1 MKKFLFFLLILLIP
15 FLGMAQTVGK
25 KQESTKSSQGKNI
38 YALLSK
44 IDTLLTINN
53 MLLEQIEI
61 DSSLKGRF
69 KLYKTENNF
78 NFLEL
83 DTKTGKIKQVQW
95 SLDEKNEG
103 SFVINNVDLSW
114 GTGYGSGS
122 FELYPTSNIFQ
133 FILIDKTNG
142 RKWHVQW
149 GIGNAKRWIRYID

>member
-1 MKKFLFFLLILLIP
+1 MKKFLFFLLILSIP

-25 KQESTKSSQGKNI
+25 KQESTSSSQGKNI

-69 KLYKTENNF
+69 KLYKTENKF

-95 SLDEKNEG
+95 SLDDKNEG
-103 SFVINNVDLSW
+103 SSVINNVDLSW

-149 GIGNAKRWIRYID
+149 GLENANRWIRYID

>member
-149 GIGNAKRWIRYID
+149 GLKNANRWIRYID

>member
-1 MKKFLFFLLILLIP
+1 MKKFLFFLLILSIP
-15 FLGMAQTVGK
+15 FLGMAQKVGK
-25 KQESTKSSQGKNI
+25 KQESTSSSQGKNI

-69 KLYKTENNF
+69 KLYKTENMF

-103 SFVINNVDLSW
+103 SSVINNVDLSW

-149 GIGNAKRWIRYID
+149 GIENVKRWIRYID

>member
-1 MKKFLFFLLILLIP
+1 MKKFLFFLLILSIP
-15 FLGMAQTVGK
+15 FSGMAQTVGK
-25 KQESTKSSQGKNI
+25 KQESTTGSQGKNI
-38 YALLSK
+38 SALLSK

-69 KLYKTENNF
+69 KLYKTENNY

-103 SFVINNVDLSW
+103 AVVINNVDLSW

-122 FELYPTSNIFQ
+122 FELYPTSNMYQ

>member
-1 MKKFLFFLLILLIP
+1 MIP

-25 KQESTKSSQGKNI
+25 KQESTSSSQGKNI

-44 IDTLLTINN
+44 IDTVLTINN

-103 SFVINNVDLSW
+103 SSVINNVDLSW

-149 GIGNAKRWIRYID
+149 GLENANRWIRYID

>member
-1 MKKFLFFLLILLIP
+1 MKKFLFFLLILSIP

-25 KQESTKSSQGKNI
+25 KQESTSSSQGKNI

-69 KLYKTENNF
+69 KLYKTENNY

-95 SLDEKNEG
+95 SLDAKNECT
-103 SFVINNVDLSW
+103 VIINNVDLSW

-122 FELYPTSNIFQ
+122 FELYPTSNMYQ

-149 GIGNAKRWIRYID
+149 GLENANRWIRYID

>member
-1 MKKFLFFLLILLIP
+1 MKKFLFFLLILSIP

-25 KQESTKSSQGKNI
+25 KQESTSSSQGKNI

-103 SFVINNVDLSW
+103 SSVINNVDLSW

-149 GIGNAKRWIRYID
+149 GLENANRWIRYID

>member
-1 MKKFLFFLLILLIP
+1 MIP

-25 KQESTKSSQGKNI
+25 KQESTSSSQGKNI

-103 SFVINNVDLSW
+103 SSVINNVDLSW

-149 GIGNAKRWIRYID
+149 GLENANRWIRYID

>member
-1 MKKFLFFLLILLIP
+1 MKKFLFFLLILSIP

-25 KQESTKSSQGKNI
+25 KQESTTGSQGKNI
-38 YALLSK
+38 SALLSK

-69 KLYKTENNF
+69 KLYKTENNY

-95 SLDEKNEG
+95 SLDAKNECT
-103 SFVINNVDLSW
+103 VIINNVDLSW

-122 FELYPTSNIFQ
+122 FELYPTSNMYQ

-149 GIGNAKRWIRYID
+149 GLENANRWIRYID

>member
-1 MKKFLFFLLILLIP
+1 MQKFLFFLLILSIP
-15 FLGMAQTVGK
+15 FLGMAQKVGK
-25 KQESTKSSQGKNI
+25 KQESTSSSQGKNI

-69 KLYKTENNF
+69 KLYKTENMF

-103 SFVINNVDLSW
+103 SSVINNVDLSW

-149 GIGNAKRWIRYID
+149 GIENAKRWIRYID

>member
-1 MKKFLFFLLILLIP
+1 
-15 FLGMAQTVGK
+15 MAQTVGK
-25 KQESTKSSQGKNI
+25 KQESTSSSQGKNI

-103 SFVINNVDLSW
+103 SSVINNVDLSW

-149 GIGNAKRWIRYID
+149 GLENANRWIRYID

>member
-1 MKKFLFFLLILLIP
+1 MKKFLFFLLILSIP

-25 KQESTKSSQGKNI
+25 KQESTSSSQGKNI

-103 SFVINNVDLSW
+103 SSVINNVDLSW

-133 FILIDKTNG
+133 FILINKTNG

-149 GIGNAKRWIRYID
+149 GLENANRWIRYID

>member
-1 MKKFLFFLLILLIP
+1 MKKFLFFLLILSIP

-25 KQESTKSSQGKNI
+25 KQESTSSSQGKNI

-95 SLDEKNEG
+95 SLDDKNEG
-103 SFVINNVDLSW
+103 SSVINNVDLSW

-149 GIGNAKRWIRYID
+149 GLENANRWIRYID

>member
-122 FELYPTSNIFQ
+122 FELYPTSNMYQ

>member
-1 MKKFLFFLLILLIP
+1 MKKFLFFLLILSIP

-25 KQESTKSSQGKNI
+25 KQESTSSSQSKNI

-69 KLYKTENNF
+69 KLYKTENNY

-95 SLDEKNEG
+95 SLDEKNECT
-103 SFVINNVDLSW
+103 VIINNVDLSW

-122 FELYPTSNIFQ
+122 FELYPTSNMYQ

-149 GIGNAKRWIRYID
+149 GLENANRWIRYID

>member
-1 MKKFLFFLLILLIP
+1 MKKFLFFLLILSIP

-25 KQESTKSSQGKNI
+25 KQESTTGSQGKNI
-38 YALLSK
+38 SALLSK

-69 KLYKTENNF
+69 KLYKTENNY

-95 SLDEKNEG
+95 SLDAKNECT
-103 SFVINNVDLSW
+103 VIINNVDLSW

-122 FELYPTSNIFQ
+122 FELYPTSNMYQ
-133 FILIDKTNG
+133 FMLIDKTNG

-149 GIGNAKRWIRYID
+149 GLENANRWIRYID

>member
-15 FLGMAQTVGK
+15 FLGMTQTVGK
-25 KQESTKSSQGKNI
+25 KQESTSSSQGKNI

-69 KLYKTENNF
+69 KLYKTENNY

-95 SLDEKNEG
+95 SLDEKNECTV
-103 SFVINNVDLSW
+103 VINNIDLSW
-114 GTGYGSGS
+114 GAGYGSGS

-149 GIGNAKRWIRYID
+149 GLKNANRWIRYID

>member
-1 MKKFLFFLLILLIP
+1 M
-15 FLGMAQTVGK
+15 
-25 KQESTKSSQGKNI
+25 TKSG
-38 YALLSK
+38 
-44 IDTLLTINN
+44 
-53 MLLEQIEI
+53 EQIEI

-69 KLYKTENNF
+69 KLYKTENNY

-103 SFVINNVDLSW
+103 SSVINNVDLSW

-149 GIGNAKRWIRYID
+149 GLENANRWIRYID

>member
-15 FLGMAQTVGK
+15 FSGMAQTVGK
-25 KQESTKSSQGKNI
+25 IQESTSDRQGKNI
-38 YALLSK
+38 SALLSK

-53 MLLEQIEI
+53 MLLI

-69 KLYKTENNF
+69 KLYKTENF
-78 NFLEL
+78 YNFLEL
-83 DTKTGKIKQVQW
+83 DTKTGKIQQVQW

-103 SFVINNVDLSW
+103 SVVINDVDLSL
-114 GTGYGSGS
+114 GIGYGSGS
-122 FELYPTSNIFQ
+122 FELYPTSNIYQ

-149 GIGNAKRWIRYID
+149 GDKRWIRKID

>member
-1 MKKFLFFLLILLIP
+1 MKKFLFFLLILSIP

-25 KQESTKSSQGKNI
+25 KQESTSSSQGKNI

-83 DTKTGKIKQVQW
+83 DTKTGKIKQVQ
-95 SLDEKNEG
+95 
-103 SFVINNVDLSW
+103 
-114 GTGYGSGS
+114 
-122 FELYPTSNIFQ
+122 
-133 FILIDKTNG
+133 
-142 RKWHVQW
+142 
-149 GIGNAKRWIRYID
+149 

>member
-1 MKKFLFFLLILLIP
+1 MKKFLFFLLILPIP
-15 FLGMAQTVGK
+15 FSGMAQTVGK
-25 KQESTKSSQGKNI
+25 KQESTSDRQGKNI
-38 YALLSK
+38 SALLSK

-69 KLYKTENNF
+69 KLYKTENNY

-103 SFVINNVDLSW
+103 AVVINNVDLSW

-122 FELYPTSNIFQ
+122 FELYPTSNMYQ

>member
-15 FLGMAQTVGK
+15 FLGMTQTVGK
-25 KQESTKSSQGKNI
+25 KQESTSSSQGKNI

-69 KLYKTENNF
+69 KLYKTENNY

-95 SLDEKNEG
+95 SLDEKNECTV
-103 SFVINNVDLSW
+103 VINNIDLSW
-114 GTGYGSGS
+114 GAGYGSGS
-122 FELYPTSNIFQ
+122 FELYPTSNMYQ
-133 FILIDKTNG
+133 FILLDKTNG

-149 GIGNAKRWIRYID
+149 GLENANRWIRYID

>member
-15 FLGMAQTVGK
+15 FSGMAQTVGK
-25 KQESTKSSQGKNI
+25 KQESTSDRQGKNI
-38 YALLSK
+38 SALLSK

-53 MLLEQIEI
+53 MLLEQIGI

-69 KLYKTENNF
+69 KLYKTENIY

-83 DTKTGKIKQVQW
+83 DTKTGKIQQVQW
-95 SLDEKNEG
+95 TLDGENEG
-103 SFVINNVDLSW
+103 SVVINDVDLSLEI
-114 GTGYGSGS
+114 GYSSGS
-122 FELYPTSNIFQ
+122 FELYPTSNIYQ

-149 GIGNAKRWIRYID
+149 GDKRWIRKID

>member
-25 KQESTKSSQGKNI
+25 KQGSTKSSQGKNI

-78 NFLEL
+78 NLPEL

-149 GIGNAKRWIRYID
+149 GLKNANRWIRYID

>member
-15 FLGMAQTVGK
+15 FSGMAQTVGK
-25 KQESTKSSQGKNI
+25 KQESTSDRQGKNI
-38 YALLSK
+38 SALLSK

-69 KLYKTENNF
+69 KLYKTENIY

-83 DTKTGKIKQVQW
+83 DTKTGKIQQVQW
-95 SLDEKNEG
+95 TLDGENEG
-103 SFVINNVDLSW
+103 SVVINDVDLSLEI
-114 GTGYGSGS
+114 GYSSGS
-122 FELYPTSNIFQ
+122 FELYPTSNIYQ

-149 GIGNAKRWIRYID
+149 GDKRWIRKID